1 MSDKSDNPL
10 DDILYRLRLTALRE
24 RLDNLLDEAAKKE
37 MNLREAVQFLLEVE
51 LASKTDKRVKMG
63 QTMARFPY
71 QKSLDQY
78 DYAAQPSVDPKQ
90 IRELA
95 TCRFVANAENVVLLG
110 PPGVGKTHLAVALG
124 REAIKLGHAVLFVSA
139 AALVASLAKAQDDG
153 RLDDKLVHYAK
164 PRLLI
169 VDEVGYL
176 PFEKRAAHLFFQLVA
191 KRYEKGSMLLTGN
204 RPVSE
209 WDQVFGD
216 AVLVTAILDRLLHH
230 SHVMMIKGT
239 SYRLKEKRKSGLLKN
254 LPIVEDGPRPESTN

>member
-1 MSDKSDNPL
+1 VNGDTQGLEAML
-10 DDILYRLRLTALRE
+10 GQLRLSSLRD

-37 MNLREAVQFLLEVE
+37 MNLREALHFLMTVE
-51 LASKTDKRVKMG
+51 LTNKTDKRVRMG

-71 QKSLDQY
+71 QKSLEQY

-90 IRELA
+90 VRELA

-124 REAIKLGHAVLFVSA
+124 REAIKEGHAVLFTSA
-139 AALVASLAKAQDDG
+139 QALVATLAKAQDDG
-153 RLDDKLVHYAK
+153 RLDERLVLYSK

-169 VDEVGYL
+169 IDEVGYL

-230 SHVMMIKGT
+230 SHVMTIKGS

-254 LPIVEDGPRPESTN
+254 LPSADDVSVPASNN

>member
-1 MSDKSDNPL
+1 M
-10 DDILYRLRLTALRE
+10 
-24 RLDNLLDEAAKKE
+24 
-37 MNLREAVQFLLEVE
+37 QFLLEVE
-51 LASKTDKRVKMG
+51 LASKTEKRVRMS
-63 QTMARFPY
+63 QSMARFPC

-90 IRELA
+90 VRELA
-95 TCRFVANAENVVLLG
+95 TCRFIANAENVVLLG

-124 REAIKLGHAVLFVSA
+124 REAIRVGHTVLFVSA

-153 RLDDKLVHYAK
+153 RLDDKLVQYAK
-164 PRLLI
+164 PKLLI
-169 VDEVGYL
+169 IDEVGYL

-230 SHVMMIKGT
+230 SQVMTIKGT

-254 LPIVEDGPRPESTN
+254 LPTVEEGPRPESTN

>member
-1 MSDKSDNPL
+1 MTTTIDL
-10 DDILYRLRLTALRE
+10 ETTLGQLRLTCLRD
-24 RLDNLLDEAAKKE
+24 RLDNLLDEASKKE
-37 MNLREAVQFLLEVE
+37 MNLREALTFLFEAE
-51 LASKTDKRVKMG
+51 LASKTEKRLRMG

-71 QKSLDQY
+71 QKTIDGF

-90 IRELA
+90 VRELA
-95 TCRFVANAENVVLLG
+95 TCRFVANAENVVILG
-110 PPGVGKTHLAVALG
+110 PPGVGKTHLAVGLG
-124 REAIKLGHAVLFVSA
+124 REAIKCGHTVLFTSA

-153 RLDDKLVHYAK
+153 RLDDKLVHFAK
-164 PRLLI
+164 PKLLI
-169 VDEVGYL
+169 IDEVGYL

-191 KRYEKGSMLLTGN
+191 KRYEKGSMLMTGN

-230 SHVMMIKGT
+230 SHVMTIKGT

-254 LPIVEDGPRPESTN
+254 LPTVDDVPAAESTN

>member
-1 MSDKSDNPL
+1 MLGS
-10 DDILYRLRLTALRE
+10 LRLTSLRD

-37 MNLREAVQFLLEVE
+37 MNLREALTFFFEIE
-51 LASKTDKRVKMG
+51 LQNKMDKRVRMG

-90 IRELA
+90 VRELA
-95 TCRFVANAENVVLLG
+95 TCRFVANAENVVLQG

-124 REAIKLGHAVLFVSA
+124 REAIRTGHSVLFTSA
-139 AALVASLAKAQDDG
+139 QALVASLAKAQDDG

-164 PRLLI
+164 AKLLI
-169 VDEVGYL
+169 IDEVGYL

-230 SHVMMIKGT
+230 SHVMTIKGT

-254 LPIVEDGPRPESTN
+254 LPIADDVSATASTN

>member
-1 MSDKSDNPL
+1 MNDTTGNPL
-10 DDILYRLRLTALRE
+10 DEILNRLRLTALRE
-24 RLDNLLDEAAKKE
+24 RLDNLLDEAAKRE

-51 LASKTDKRVKMG
+51 LASKTEKRVRMS
-63 QTMARFPY
+63 QSMARFPC

-90 IRELA
+90 VRELA
-95 TCRFVANAENVVLLG
+95 TCRFIANAENVVLLG

-124 REAIKLGHAVLFVSA
+124 REAIRVGHTVLFMSA

-153 RLDDKLVHYAK
+153 RLDDKLVQYTK
-164 PRLLI
+164 PKLLI
-169 VDEVGYL
+169 IDEVGYL

-230 SHVMMIKGT
+230 SQVMTIKGT

-254 LPIVEDGPRPESTN
+254 LPTVEEGPRSESTN

>member
-1 MSDKSDNPL
+1 MTPL
-10 DDILYRLRLTALRE
+10 EILLGQLRLTALRE

-63 QTMARFPY
+63 QAMARFPY

-78 DYAAQPSVDPKQ
+78 DYASQPSVDPKQ
-90 IRELA
+90 VRELA
-95 TCRFVANAENVVLLG
+95 TCRFIANAENVVLLG

-124 REAIKLGHAVLFVSA
+124 REAIRHCHSVLFISA

-153 RLDDKLVHYAK
+153 RLDDKLIHFAK
-164 PRLLI
+164 PKLLI

-239 SYRLKEKRKSGLLKN
+239 SYRLKEKRKSGLLQN
-254 LPIVEDGPRPESTN
+254 LPSVEEGPRPDSTK

>member
-1 MSDKSDNPL
+1 MNETSMSPL
-10 DDILYRLRLTALRE
+10 DDVLSRLRLTALRE

-37 MNLREAVQFLLEVE
+37 MNLREALHFLLAIE
-51 LASKTDKRVKMG
+51 LASKTEKRVRMG

-71 QKSLDQY
+71 QKSLEQY

-90 IRELA
+90 VRELA
-95 TCRFVANAENVVLLG
+95 TCRFIANAENVVLLG

-124 REAIKLGHAVLFVSA
+124 REAIKLGHSVLFVSA
-139 AALVASLAKAQDDG
+139 ASLVASLAKAQDEG
-153 RLDDKLVHYAK
+153 RLDDKLVHYTKA
-164 PRLLI
+164 RLLI
-169 VDEVGYL
+169 IDEVGYL

-230 SHVMMIKGT
+230 SHVMTIKGT

-254 LPIVEDGPRPESTN
+254 LPVVEDGPRLEANN

>member
-1 MSDKSDNPL
+1 MSNTPDQLESML
-10 DDILYRLRLTALRE
+10 GQLRLMSLRD
-24 RLDNLLDEAAKKE
+24 RLDNLLDEASKKE
-37 MNLREAVQFLLEVE
+37 MNLREALHFFVTVE
-51 LASKTDKRVKMG
+51 LASKTEKRVRMG

-90 IRELA
+90 VRELA
-95 TCRFVANAENVVLLG
+95 TVRFVDNAENVVLLG

-124 REAIKLGHAVLFVSA
+124 REAIKAGHAVLFISA
-139 AALVASLAKAQDDG
+139 QALVASLAKAQDDG
-153 RLDDKLVHYAK
+153 RLDEKLVNFAK
-164 PRLLI
+164 PKLLI
-169 VDEVGYL
+169 IDEVGYL

-230 SHVMMIKGT
+230 SHVMTIKGT

-254 LPIVEDGPRPESTN
+254 LPSVDDVSATDLSN

>member
-110 PPGVGKTHLAVALG
+110 PPGVGKTHLAVARG

>member
-1 MSDKSDNPL
+1 MSDKLMTPL
-10 DDILYRLRLTALRE
+10 EILLGQLRLTALRE

-78 DYAAQPSVDPKQ
+78 DYASQPSVDPKQ
-90 IRELA
+90 VRELA

-124 REAIKLGHAVLFVSA
+124 REAIKQCHSVLFISA
-139 AALVASLAKAQDDG
+139 AALVASLAKAQDDS
-153 RLDDKLVHYAK
+153 RLDDKLIHFSK
-164 PRLLI
+164 PKLLI

-254 LPIVEDGPRPESTN
+254 LPSVEEGPRPESTN